1 MSACRFP
8 DVRLELTQYTKLG
21 PSSEWNLAI
30 WRCRRTWSEVGILV
44 VMQTLAPPPATTSEI
59 GGARVDEQR
68 GAELAVLGRL
78 FRSIRRRRRP
88 PTTTSSCILCQF
100 NEASM
105 NRILIQSRRFYA
117 RFDNYPATQG
127 HIEIVPKRH
136 VVSLFDLTP
145 SEARQAH
152 RLMRRAQDL
161 LRRQYDPDGFTVGVN
176 DGRAAGRSI
185 DHLHIHVIPRY
196 EGDVEDPR
204 GGIRQILP
212 NCDPAAW
219 LSAD

>member
-1 MSACRFP
+1 MQP
-8 DVRLELTQYTKLG
+8 LTL
-21 PSSEWNLAI
+21 
-30 WRCRRTWSEVGILV
+30 
-44 VMQTLAPPPATTSEI
+44 PPATTAEI
-59 GGARVDEQR
+59 DGACIDGQR
-68 GAELAVLGRL
+68 GVGAAVLRRL

-88 PTTTSSCILCQF
+88 ATTSSCILCQF
-100 NEASM
+100 DNASV

-117 RFDNYPATQG
+117 RFDKYPATQG

-145 SEARQAH
+145 SEARQAY

-161 LRRQYDPDGFTVGVN
+161 LRRQYEPDGFTVGVN

-219 LSAD
+219 LSAG